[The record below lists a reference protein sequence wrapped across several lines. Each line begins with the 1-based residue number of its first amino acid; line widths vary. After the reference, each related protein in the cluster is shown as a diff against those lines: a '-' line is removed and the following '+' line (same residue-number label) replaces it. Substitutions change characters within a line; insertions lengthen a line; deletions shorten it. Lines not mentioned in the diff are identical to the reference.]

1 MKKISNKI
9 TLLSLFCIYFIYK
22 IIMAVLK
29 PENEGEIIF
38 WLIILIIY
46 SISLVILY
54 FILKR
59 YEEKAAQEKT
69 L

>member
-1 MKKISNKI
+1 MRNIGNKI
-9 TLLSLFCIYFIYK
+9 TLLSLFSIFFIYK
-22 IIMAVLK
+22 IIMAFIN
-29 PENEGEIIF
+29 ENEAEIIF

-54 FILKR
+54 FILKK
-59 YEEKAAQEKT
+59 YQEKASQTKS

>member
-1 MKKISNKI
+1 MKNIGNKI

-22 IIMAVLK
+22 IIMAVLN
-29 PENEGEIIF
+29 ENKDELIF
-38 WLIILIIY
+38 WIIILIIY

-54 FILKR
+54 FILKK
-59 YEEKAAQEKT
+59 YQEKATQAKN